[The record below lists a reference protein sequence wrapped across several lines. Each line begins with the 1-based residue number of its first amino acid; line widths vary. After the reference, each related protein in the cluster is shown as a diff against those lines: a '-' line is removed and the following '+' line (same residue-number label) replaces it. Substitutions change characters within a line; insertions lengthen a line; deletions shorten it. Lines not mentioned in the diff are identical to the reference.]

1 MVNATLDVAPWM
13 NIHAVQALF
22 SALGAPETDVRF
34 VGGCVRDSILS
45 RQIKDIDVA
54 TPDEPGSVVE
64 KLSAAGIKVVPTG
77 LAHGTVTAIVDGQ
90 AFEITS
96 LRKDTACDGRHADV
110 QFTTDWV
117 EDASRRDFTFN
128 ALSMRQDG
136 TLFDPFGG
144 VADAKAGRVL
154 FVGDP
159 GDRIQEDY
167 LRILRYFRFLA
178 LYGKH
183 DPDRGIL
190 EVCAMHQEGLAS
202 LSIERV
208 RDEFVKLLSAPDPT
222 QSLMAMEESGALKAV
237 AKDTQIDLRLDLLIN
252 AEKALAWG
260 SGGVGWI
267 RRWVFLF
274 GQSATDIAQ
283 RIKISRKNALKIQ
296 DCSAAAV
303 AAATVAGLVDLNRF
317 LYAFANGSEPRNE
330 AVEGVVIACA
340 RAENAKTND
349 WASLL
354 HKAQMWVRVRFPLT
368 GADVQALGVSEGPE
382 IGTLLKAVEQEWVDG
397 GFNASRED
405 LRARLNAL
413 VK

>member
-1 MVNATLDVAPWM
+1 M
-13 NIHAVQALF
+13 NVHAVQTLF
-22 SALGAPETDVRF
+22 SALGAPDTDVRF
-34 VGGCVRDSILS
+34 VGGCVRDSVLS
-45 RQIKDIDVA
+45 RQIKDIDIA

-77 LAHGTVTAIVDGQ
+77 LAHGTVTAVVDGQ
-90 AFEITS
+90 PFEITS
-96 LRKDTACDGRHADV
+96 LRKDTACDGRHAAV
-110 QFTTDWV
+110 EFTTDWV

-183 DPDRGIL
+183 DPDRGII
-190 EVCAMHQEGLAS
+190 EACATHQEGLAS

-208 RDEFVKLLSAPDPT
+208 RDEFVKLLNASDPT
-222 QSLMAMEESGALKAV
+222 LSLMAMAEAGALKAV
-237 AKDTQIDLRLDLLIN
+237 AQDIQVDSRLGLLMN
-252 AEKALAWG
+252 AEVALACERDG
-260 SGGVGWI
+260 TGWV

-283 RIKISRKNALKIQ
+283 RMKTSRKNTLKIQ
-296 DCSAAAV
+296 NCAAAAV
-303 AAATVAGLVDLNRF
+303 AAATIVGPVDLNRF
-317 LYAFANGSEPRNE
+317 LYAFANGAESGNV

-340 RAENAKTND
+340 RAEDAESVD

-354 HKAQMWVRVRFPLT
+354 YKARTWVRVRFPLT
-368 GADVQALGVSEGPE
+368 GADVQALGVSEGPK

-397 GFNASRED
+397 GFDASREG
-405 LRARLNAL
+405 LRARLKAL